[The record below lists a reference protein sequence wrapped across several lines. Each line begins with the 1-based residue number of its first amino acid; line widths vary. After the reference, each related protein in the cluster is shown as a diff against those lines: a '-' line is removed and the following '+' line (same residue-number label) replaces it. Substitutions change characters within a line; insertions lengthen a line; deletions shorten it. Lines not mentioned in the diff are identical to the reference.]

1 MTTFHRLMTL
11 ALVGIGLGMVAC
23 SPAQQALT
31 YEKATIGRG
40 SIRSMVASTG
50 TLAVVS
56 SVSVLSQMSGRVEK
70 VLVDYN
76 DRVKKGQVLAIL
88 NTELLKLQAKA
99 AQAGVDKAQANYDL
113 QALAVQNSQT
123 LAAKGL
129 LSDYDLKTSQ
139 SNLHVNKA
147 DLASAQASLDEIET
161 QINQYAFITS
171 PLDGII
177 LERDIDP
184 GESVLGGSSSTS
196 TSLFTIAQDLNHMQI
211 KAEVDEL
218 DIGAIHPGQ
227 EVEFTVEANPGQSFQ
242 GTVKEVRLVPET
254 SSNVVYYYVII
265 LADNPSGKLLPG
277 MTASVN
283 FIKEK
288 KENIV
293 MVPSAALRFTPS
305 TLTAAEVKK
314 AVFVAGL
321 DWLPQADRE
330 AALKRYEDAEKAP
343 VSSKL
348 SQGGLTSLL
357 GGAAGGPGGAMGGPP
372 GGGMGGPPGG
382 GLGGP
387 PGGGPGPGNDGKK
400 FGGPVAPP
408 VRKVLWTQ
416 TEAGT
421 WTALSVRVGVSDS
434 LNTELVD
441 ADGLEG
447 RSVVVKVKTQ

>member
-1 MTTFHRLMTL
+1 MTAFLRLTL
-11 ALVGIGLGMVAC
+11 LTLVGAGFLSTSC
-23 SPAQQALT
+23 SPTQRAPT
-31 YEKATIGRG
+31 YEQTVIGRG
-40 SIRSMVASTG
+40 SIRSVVASTG

-56 SVSVLSQMSGRVEK
+56 SVSVLSQMSGRVER

-76 DRVKKGQVLAIL
+76 DRVNKGQVLAVI
-88 NTELLKLQAKA
+88 NTDLLKLQAQA

-113 QALAVQNSQT
+113 QALAVKNAQT

-139 SNLHVNKA
+139 STLHVDKA
-147 DLASAQASLDEIET
+147 DLASAQAALDQIET

-211 KAEVDEL
+211 KAQVDEL
-218 DIGAIHPGQ
+218 DIGSIHPAQ

-254 SSNVVYYYVII
+254 SSNVVYYYVVI

-277 MTASVN
+277 MTASVS

-293 MVPSAALRFTPS
+293 VAPSAALRFTPG
-305 TLTAAEVKK
+305 TLTGAEVKK

-321 DWLPQADRE
+321 EWLPQADRD
-330 AALKRYEDAEKAP
+330 AALKRYEDAEKSPA
-343 VSSKL
+343 SSTAAQVT
-348 SQGGLTSLL
+348 QGGLTSLL
-357 GGAAGGPGGAMGGPP
+357 GGGAGGPGGLGGPL
-372 GGGMGGPPGG
+372 G
-382 GLGGP
+382 GGP
-387 PGGGPGPGNDGKK
+387 PGGGPGEGGKK
-400 FGGPVAPP
+400 TGGPAVAPGAPP
-408 VRKVLWTQ
+408 VRKVLWTLGN
-416 TEAGT
+416 AGT
-421 WTALSVRVGVSDS
+421 WTAISVRVGVSDS

-441 ADGLEG
+441 AEALEG